1 MESLTIEMKQVRPT
15 LAQRK
20 AQLVRQ
26 GEFYRVGVVHAKAQ
40 VQHAARPDA
49 LFHSALDHAAWAVR
63 SRVDSLL
70 TPTGASVAS
79 IMPYALAIYRFVRHR
94 KLGKAS
100 IGAALVLAG
109 VGWYLQ
115 RRRAAHTME

>member
-1 MESLTIEMKQVRPT
+1 MELPTIELKQARPT
-15 LAQRK
+15 LEQTK
-20 AQLVRQ
+20 ARLIRQ

-40 VQHAARPDA
+40 LQHAARPET
-49 LFHSALDHAAWAVR
+49 LFHSALDHAASAVR
-63 SRVDSLL
+63 SRADSLL

-79 IMPYALAIYRFVRHR
+79 ITPYALAIYRFVRHR

-100 IGAALVLAG
+100 IGVALVLAG

-115 RRRAAHTME
+115 RRRTAHTTD